1 MKLYS
6 VILSFIFFQP
16 AFGNADVPPVVTA
29 ASVNL
34 EKYVGEWYEIAAIPQ
49 SYQKQCVGNTKA
61 QYSIAEE
68 SLISVVNTCDTRNGQ
83 VSTANGRARVVDR
96 QTNSKLE
103 VTFVNL
109 FGWQFI
115 FGGAYWI
122 LQVDEN
128 YSYAVVGGPR
138 RDMAWI
144 LSRTASLPQEQLVQA
159 HKVLID
165 QGYDTCKLISTLQE
179 GGLQQATPLCLLVGD
194 L

>member
-1 MKLYS
+1 MKLYCLA
-6 VILSFIFFQP
+6 LSFLFFQP
-16 AFGNADVPPVVTA
+16 AFAKVELPAVMTS

-34 EKYVGEWYEIAAIPQ
+34 EKYLGEWYEIATIPQ
-49 SYQKQCVGNTKA
+49 SFQKQCVGNSKA
-61 QYSIAEE
+61 QYSMAEDN
-68 SLISVVNTCDTRNGQ
+68 LISIVNSCLMQNGQ
-83 VSTANGRARVVDR
+83 SSTANGRARVVDQ

-115 FGGAYWI
+115 FGGHYWI
-122 LQVDEN
+122 LKVDEN

-138 RDMAWI
+138 RDMAWV
-144 LSRTASLPQEQLVQA
+144 LSRTPSLPQEQLIQA
-159 HKVLID
+159 HKVLMD
-165 QGYDTCKLISTLQE
+165 QGYDTCKLISTLQD